1 LAPLWFNRSYQC
13 WIAARQPTLENYS
26 GMTVILIFFMQIYNQ
41 YNMHD
46 TWLMHD
52 ILIIIDK
59 KGHYIGLEKA
69 FKY

>member
-1 LAPLWFNRSYQC
+1 
-13 WIAARQPTLENYS
+13 
-26 GMTVILIFFMQIYNQ
+26 
-41 YNMHD
+41 MHD